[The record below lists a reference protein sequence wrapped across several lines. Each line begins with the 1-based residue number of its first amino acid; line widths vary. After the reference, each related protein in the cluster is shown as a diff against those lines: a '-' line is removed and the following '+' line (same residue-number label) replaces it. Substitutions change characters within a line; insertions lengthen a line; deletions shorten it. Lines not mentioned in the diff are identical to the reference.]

1 MIKDSIKGNWKR
13 LAAVLQARCAISR
26 EGARRPLEIPEAV
39 LHRPHRGRRDTFQP
53 YGGTS

>member
-26 EGARRPLEIPEAV
+26 EGARRPLEIPETV
-39 LHRPHRGRRDTFQP
+39 LRRPQCCRKGFLQT
-53 YGGTS
+53 YGGTP